1 MASDDVPRFEQ
12 ALKQLG
18 NNLAAKIYDD
28 DGPAVENPNNKEGC
42 CAAMRRMLG
51 RAVDFSQ

>member
-18 NNLAAKIYDD
+18 NNVAAKIYDD
-28 DGPAVENPNNKEGC
+28 AGPAFENPNNKEGC

-51 RAVDFSQ
+51 PAWIFSQ